1 MDLRSLL
8 NTINLLEGITMAD
21 VQNAVGQETDEQKRA
36 AILNDL
42 AWKHNLPGLYDP
54 VSGYFVRKQS
64 MPMAGEGSYSISS
77 TAREADT
84 QALAKMGLV
93 PKNAKTSDLGGLVGT
108 GSLFGSKEDNAKA
121 AQAVIDQSAK
131 ADSGA
136 RDARGNA
143 FVKKRLMQLK
153 NLVARI
159 RGQQSP
165 SSAFQQPPAAVG
177 QSGQKAGSFVPT
189 PAKGWDSQVRESI
202 KSGLTN
208 ILNEDFGIEME
219 ADATSAP
226 AAAPVASAKFEKE
239 IALIRKIMADLEGNE
254 DPAVIAALM
263 DAQKALD
270 EIEKPAAPAG
280 NDKEKDRARMKDL
293 IDITKKPPVATS
305 DMEEGITVKAM
316 PLTDAEKYAAIR
328 DRLLQIESAVQ
339 EAETPAERRARR
351 NGQPTP
357 TTPAPSTPAPSTN
370 KPADSPQPAA
380 PESSAKVP
388 PMPDPNFKTG
398 TMAQRD
404 EWIAKYG
411 KTHNM
416 DGTPKPGVAPTTPA
430 AAGTGSGPGS
440 SEFAK
445 TDPRRTDLPSGDKP
459 PVVASK
465 PTVGQSGQKPAPAAD
480 GDYVIKKGDTLG
492 KIAAANGTTVD
503 ALMKLNPQITNPN
516 LIYAGK
522 TLKLGGS
529 SKLVT
534 GGSKTNLTKYY
545 ADEMAEMEK
554 LIAKYATDP
563 EMAADV
569 KAAQAQLDALKAT
582 AK

>member
-1 MDLRSLL
+1 MDLRSLI

-21 VQNAVGQETDEQKRA
+21 VQTAVGQETDEQKRA

-64 MPMAGEGSYSISS
+64 MPTAGEGSYSISS

-93 PKNAKTSDLGGLVGT
+93 PRNAKTSDLGGLVGT

-177 QSGQKAGSFVPT
+177 QSGQKAGGFVPT

-202 KSGLTN
+202 NYGLTN

-219 ADATSAP
+219 ADQSPMKIPGLSA
-226 AAAPVASAKFEKE
+226 AQVEQTVT
-239 IALIRKIMADLEGNE
+239 LIKKIMAELEGNE
-254 DPAVIAALM
+254 DPNVVAALM

-270 EIEKPAAPAG
+270 ELAQSVAPVG
-280 NDKEKDRARMKDL
+280 GDKEKDRARMKEL
-293 IDITKKPPVATS
+293 VDITKKPPVATS

-357 TTPAPSTPAPSTN
+357 ATPTPAPAPSTN
-370 KPADSPQPAA
+370 KPADSPQLAA
-380 PESSAKVP
+380 SGASAKVP

-445 TDPRRTDLPSGDKP
+445 TDPRRTDLPSSDKP

-465 PTVGQSGQKPAPAAD
+465 PTVGQSGQKPALDAG

-522 TLKLGGS
+522 TLKLSGS
-529 SKLVT
+529 SKPAT

-554 LIAKYATDP
+554 LIAKYASDP
-563 EMAADV
+563 EMADAV
-569 KAAQAQLDALKAT
+569 KATQTQLDSLKAT

>member
-1 MDLRSLL
+1 MNSRSV
-8 NTINLLEGITMAD
+8 IMPA
-21 VQNAVGQETDEQKRA
+21 VHNAVQCE
-36 AILNDL
+36 
-42 AWKHNLPGLYDP
+42 
-54 VSGYFVRKQS
+54 KQG
-64 MPMAGEGSYSISS
+64 MPTAGEGSYSISS

-93 PKNAKTSDLGGLVGT
+93 PRNAKTSDLGGLVGT

-121 AQAVIDQSAK
+121 AQAVINQSSK

-177 QSGQKAGSFVPT
+177 QSGQKVGTVPT

-202 KSGLTN
+202 NYGLSN

-219 ADATSAP
+219 ADATSTP
-226 AAAPVASAKFEKE
+226 AAAPAPAAKFEKE
-239 IALIRKIMADLEGNE
+239 IVLIRKIMADLEGNE

-270 EIEKPAAPAG
+270 EIEKPATPAG
-280 NDKEKDRARMKDL
+280 NDKEKDRARMKEL
-293 IDITKKPPVATS
+293 VDITKKPPVATS

-357 TTPAPSTPAPSTN
+357 ATPTPAPAPSTN

-380 PESSAKVP
+380 SGASAKVP

-459 PVVASK
+459 LVVASK
-465 PTVGQSGQKPAPAAD
+465 PTVGQSGQKPAPDAG

-522 TLKLGGS
+522 TLKLGGGD
-529 SKLVT
+529 KPTT

-545 ADEMAEMEK
+545 ANEMAEMEK
-554 LIAKYATDP
+554 LIAKYASDP
-563 EMAADV
+563 EMADAV
-569 KAAQAQLDALKAT
+569 KATQTQLDALKAT

>member
-42 AWKHNLPGLYDP
+42 AWKNNLPGLYDP
-54 VSGYFVRKQS
+54 ISGYFVRKQS

-77 TAREADT
+77 TASEADT
-84 QALAKMGLV
+84 QALAKIGLV

-131 ADSGA
+131 ADVGA

-219 ADATSAP
+219 ADQSPMKTPGLSA
-226 AAAPVASAKFEKE
+226 AQVEQTV
-239 IALIRKIMADLEGNE
+239 ALIKKIMAELEGNE
-254 DPAVIAALM
+254 DPNVVAALM

-270 EIEKPAAPAG
+270 ELAQSVAPVG
-280 NDKEKDRARMKDL
+280 GDKEKDRARMKELVDL
-293 IDITKKPPVATS
+293 TKKSPMAN
-305 DMEEGITVKAM
+305 DMEESIAVKAV
-316 PLTDAEKYAAIR
+316 PLLTDAEKYAAIR
-328 DRLLQIESAVQ
+328 DRLLQIESTVQ
-339 EAETPAERRARR
+339 EAETPEERRRRR

-357 TTPAPSTPAPSTN
+357 ATPAPAPATPAPA
-370 KPADSPQPAA
+370 PA
-380 PESSAKVP
+380 
-388 PMPDPNFKTG
+388 
-398 TMAQRD
+398 
-404 EWIAKYG
+404 
-411 KTHNM
+411 
-416 DGTPKPGVAPTTPA
+416 TPA
-430 AAGTGSGPGS
+430 PATGSGPGS
-440 SEFAK
+440 AEFAK
-445 TDPRRTDLPSGDKP
+445 TDPRRTDLPSGEKP

-465 PTVGQSGQKPAPAAD
+465 PPVGQAGQKTAPDAGG
-480 GDYVIKKGDTLG
+480 GDYVIKKGDTLS
-492 KIAAANGTTVD
+492 KIAKDNNTTVD

-522 TLKLGGS
+522 TLKLGG
-529 SKLVT
+529 KPALVT
-534 GGSKTNLTKYY
+534 GGTKTNLTKYY

-569 KAAQAQLDALKAT
+569 KATQAQLDALKAT

>member
-21 VQNAVGQETDEQKRA
+21 VQNAVGQEADEQKRA

-42 AWKHNLPGLYDP
+42 AWKNNLPGLYDP
-54 VSGYFVRKQS
+54 ISGYFVRKQS

-77 TAREADT
+77 TASEADT
-84 QALAKMGLV
+84 QALAKIGLV

-177 QSGQKAGSFVPT
+177 QSGQKARGFVPT
-189 PAKGWDSQVRESI
+189 PPKGWDSQVKESI

-208 ILNEDFGIEME
+208 ILNEEFGIEME

-226 AAAPVASAKFEKE
+226 AAAPAPKFEKE
-239 IALIRKIMADLEGNE
+239 IALIRKIMAELEGNE

-270 EIEKPAAPAG
+270 EVEKPAG
-280 NDKEKDRARMKDL
+280 SDKEKDRARMKEL
-293 IDITKKPPVATS
+293 IDITKKPPVATGS
-305 DMEEGITVKAM
+305 DLEENVKVKAV

-328 DRLLQIESAVQ
+328 DRLLQIQ

-351 NGQPTP
+351 NGQPLPPGTGEAPASPTRDNVAQSNAYMDQQDAAAKQKWIDNRARRTAAGQKSDNANAVVDKELANMDKETAKIKPGSTP
-357 TTPAPSTPAPSTN
+357 GLDASGRQTAATDPRVKATPTPAPTPTPTPAPAVATTPA
-370 KPADSPQPAA
+370 
-380 PESSAKVP
+380 
-388 PMPDPNFKTG
+388 
-398 TMAQRD
+398 
-404 EWIAKYG
+404 
-411 KTHNM
+411 
-416 DGTPKPGVAPTTPA
+416 
-430 AAGTGSGPGS
+430 
-440 SEFAK
+440 
-445 TDPRRTDLPSGDKP
+445 
-459 PVVASK
+459 
-465 PTVGQSGQKPAPAAD
+465 VGQSGQKTAPSTS
-480 GDYVIKKGDTLG
+480 GDYVIKKGDTLS

-529 SKLVT
+529 APA

-554 LIAKYATDP
+554 LIAKYASDP

-569 KAAQAQLDALKAT
+569 KAAQTQLDALKAT